1 VIEVRQAGQDLLSG
15 DFSGIRG
22 AVAAK
27 VDVKTLEPS
36 AEAMARWMRSFPTM
50 FPKGTE
56 EGNNTKAL
64 PAVWSDTAGFQTI
77 AGQFVEAADKMAQD
91 AKAGDADGVA
101 AQIKAVGA
109 ACGACHRTYRAR

>member
-1 VIEVRQAGQDLLSG
+1 MMHMRGKLALVAMAGFMTAGIARADGLNVIEVRQAGQDLLSG
-15 DFSGIRG
+15 DFSGLRG

-64 PAVWSDTAGFQTI
+64 PAVWSDT
-77 AGQFVEAADKMAQD
+77 
-91 AKAGDADGVA
+91 
-101 AQIKAVGA
+101 
-109 ACGACHRTYRAR
+109 